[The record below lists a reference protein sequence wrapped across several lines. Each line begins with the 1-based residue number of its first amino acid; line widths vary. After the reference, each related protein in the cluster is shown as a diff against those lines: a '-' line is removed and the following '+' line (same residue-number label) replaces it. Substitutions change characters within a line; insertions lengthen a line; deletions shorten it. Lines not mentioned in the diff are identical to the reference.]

1 MRLQGKNNMKINT
14 KKLTLTALFAVIALI
29 IFIIEAQ
36 ISLPFYRVPGF
47 KLGLANIV
55 TLFMLFLGG
64 SWKARDVFLV
74 LLTRVLLAAF
84 ITGNPISLLFGFSGG
99 MFALAVMLALKTLD
113 KNMPI
118 PVVSVAGAIAHNAG
132 QITAAAV
139 YMQTAS
145 VFTYLPAL
153 VAGGIISGL
162 LTGFAVFLLFK
173 IHPKFIKFLCRGD
186 L

>member
-1 MRLQGKNNMKINT
+1 MKFNV
-14 KKLTLTALFAVIALI
+14 KKLTLTALFAGFALI

-36 ISLPFYRVPGF
+36 ISLPFFRVPGF

-64 SWKARDVFLV
+64 FWKARDVFLV
-74 LLTRVLLAAF
+74 LLVRVLLAAF
-84 ITGNPISLLFGFSGG
+84 ITANLVSLFFSFSGG
-99 MFALAVMLALKTLD
+99 VFALAVILLLKTLVKD
-113 KNMPI
+113 MPI

-132 QITAAAV
+132 QITAAAL

-145 VFTYLPAL
+145 VFAYLPAL

-162 LTGFAVFLLFK
+162 LTGFAVYLLFK
-173 IHPKFIKFLCRGD
+173 THPRFINFIGGSK
-186 L
+186 